1 MAVAGALK
9 VMAVVFA
16 VGAIVGVAAFR
27 AELVILF
34 PFVAATGV
42 ATPAI
47 FAILVAA
54 VGLLFWGIADIIVM
68 LGEHMDEHEELRA
81 AVANIARRPA
91 PAPPAETTKQA
102 GVGDVPGFQRYQRPM
117 PRVLKWTANVTNGP
131 ALLANPVC
139 EVPKG
144 GAVTAIGEL
153 KEFAF
158 VETPGGNGWL
168 PKDSLA
174 DRLAGLVTP
183 PPAPTT

>member
-9 VMAVVFA
+9 AVA
-16 VGAIVGVAAFR
+16 ILVGAGAIIGVAAFR
-27 AELVILF
+27 AELLVLF
-34 PFVAATGV
+34 PFVGATGV

-47 FAILVAA
+47 FATMVIA
-54 VGLLFWGIADIIVM
+54 VGLLFWGLADVIAM
-68 LGEHMDEHEELRA
+68 LAEHMDEHEELKA
-81 AVANIARRPA
+81 AIANAARRPA
-91 PAPPAETTKQA
+91 AAVESTKQA

-117 PRVLKWTANVTNGP
+117 PRVVKWAASVTNGP

-139 EVPKG
+139 EIQQ
-144 GAVTAIGEL
+144 GAPVTAIGEL

-174 DRLAGLVTP
+174 DRLAGIATP
-183 PPAPTT
+183 PPARTG

>member
-9 VMAVVFA
+9 FVAILFGA
-16 VGAIVGVAAFR
+16 GAIIGVAAFR
-27 AELVILF
+27 AELLVLF
-34 PFVAATGV
+34 PFVGATGV

-47 FAILVAA
+47 FAVLVIA
-54 VGLLFWGIADIIVM
+54 VGLLFWGIADIIA
-68 LGEHMDEHEELRA
+68 LLAEHMDEHEELKA
-81 AVANIARRPA
+81 AILNAARRPA
-91 PAPPAETTKQA
+91 PAANSVKAA

-139 EVPKG
+139 EIQQ
-144 GAVTAIGEL
+144 GAPVTAIGEL

-174 DRLAGLVTP
+174 DRLAGLATS
-183 PPAPTT
+183 PPARAG

>member
-9 VMAVVFA
+9 FVAVLFG

-27 AELVILF
+27 AEVLVLF
-34 PFVAATGV
+34 PFVGATGL

-47 FAILVAA
+47 FAVLVIA
-54 VGLLFWGIADIIVM
+54 VGLLFWGLADVIVM
-68 LGEHMDEHEELRA
+68 LSDHIEEHEELKA
-81 AVANIARRPA
+81 AIANATRRPA
-91 PAPPAETTKQA
+91 AAQESTKQA

-117 PRVLKWTANVTNGP
+117 PRMLKWTANVTNGP

-139 EVPKG
+139 EVAKG

-174 DRLAGLVTP
+174 DRRAT
-183 PPAPTT
+183 A

>member
-9 VMAVVFA
+9 FIAIAFG

-27 AELVILF
+27 AELLVLF
-34 PFVAATGV
+34 PFVGATGV

-47 FAILVAA
+47 FAVMVAA
-54 VGLLFWGIADIIVM
+54 VGLLFWGIADIIAM
-68 LGEHMDEHEELRA
+68 LSTHMDEHEELKA
-81 AVANIARRPA
+81 AIAAAARRPA
-91 PAPPAETTKQA
+91 AAPEGVKQA

-131 ALLANPVC
+131 ALLANSVC
-139 EVPKG
+139 EVTQ
-144 GAVTAIGEL
+144 GAPVTAIGEL
-153 KEFAF
+153 KDFAF

-174 DRLAGLVTP
+174 DRLAGLAP
-183 PPAPTT
+183 SPPARST

>member
-9 VMAVVFA
+9 AVAILFGA
-16 VGAIVGVAAFR
+16 GAIIGVAAFR
-27 AELVILF
+27 AELLVLF
-34 PFVAATGV
+34 PFVGATGV

-47 FAILVAA
+47 FAILVIA
-54 VGLLFWGIADIIVM
+54 VGLLFWGIADIIA
-68 LGEHMDEHEELRA
+68 LLAEHMDEHEELKA
-81 AVANIARRPA
+81 AIANAARRPA
-91 PAPPAETTKQA
+91 AVADNTKAA

-131 ALLANPVC
+131 ALLANSVC
-139 EVPKG
+139 EIQKG
-144 GAVTAIGEL
+144 APVTAIGEL

-174 DRLAGLVTP
+174 DRLAGLATP
-183 PPAPTT
+183 PTARTG

>member
-9 VMAVVFA
+9 LVAILLGA
-16 VGAIVGVAAFR
+16 GAIIGVAAFR
-27 AELVILF
+27 AELLVLF
-34 PFVAATGV
+34 PFVGATGI

-47 FAILVAA
+47 FATLVIAA
-54 VGLLFWGIADIIVM
+54 GLLFWGLADVIAM
-68 LGEHMDEHEELRA
+68 LAEHMDEHEELKA
-81 AVANIARRPA
+81 AIATAARRPA
-91 PAPPAETTKQA
+91 AVAENAKQA

-139 EVPKG
+139 EIQQ
-144 GAVTAIGEL
+144 GAPVTAIGEL

-174 DRLAGLVTP
+174 DRLAGLATA
-183 PPAPTT
+183 PPARTG

>member
-9 VMAVVFA
+9 AVA
-16 VGAIVGVAAFR
+16 ILLGAGAIIGVSAFR
-27 AELVILF
+27 AELLVLF
-34 PFVAATGV
+34 PFVGATGV

-47 FAILVAA
+47 FAVLVVSA
-54 VGLLFWGIADIIVM
+54 GLLFWGMADIVAM
-68 LGEHMDEHEELRA
+68 LAEHLEEHEELKA
-81 AVANIARRPA
+81 AIANVARRPA
-91 PAPPAETTKQA
+91 PVDNTKAA

-139 EVPKG
+139 EIQQ
-144 GAVTAIGEL
+144 GAPVTAIGEL

-168 PKDSLA
+168 PKESLA
-174 DRLAGLVTP
+174 DRLAGLATP
-183 PPAPTT
+183 PPARTG

>member
-9 VMAVVFA
+9 AVAILFGA
-16 VGAIVGVAAFR
+16 GAIIGVAAFR
-27 AELVILF
+27 AELLVLF
-34 PFVAATGV
+34 PFVGATGV

-47 FAILVAA
+47 FAVLVIA
-54 VGLLFWGIADIIVM
+54 VGLLFWGIADIIAM
-68 LGEHMDEHEELRA
+68 LAEHMEEHEELK
-81 AVANIARRPA
+81 VAIANAARRPA
-91 PAPPAETTKQA
+91 PVAAENPKAA

-139 EVPKG
+139 EIQQ
-144 GAVTAIGEL
+144 GAPVTAIGEV

-174 DRLAGLVTP
+174 DRLAGLATP
-183 PPAPTT
+183 PPARTG